1 MARTHVRSSDRN
13 RIHSAPRA
21 TRTRA
26 AALTGVVFALVAG
39 VTACG
44 AAAGDDKHPE
54 QRSFGLHGRTL
65 TVDSDDSAL
74 DLVVSDSAK
83 PGEIQVTRWFQGH
96 VTLGGDPKVTWA
108 MKDGDRLV
116 LRMKCSGVVAD
127 CSARHRIVVPR
138 GVAVKVEDGDGRVS
152 ARGFEEALSIRTADG
167 SVRVSY
173 SSGALDLRSGDGSIQ
188 AVGVAARSV
197 RARTEDGS
205 VRLELGAVPDLVDS
219 RSNDG
224 SVSIV
229 LPRATYRVTTGSGD
243 GSVHVDVPR
252 DDSSS
257 HRVSAHTGDGK
268 ITVRTA
274 N

>member
-1 MARTHVRSSDRN
+1 MARTP
-13 RIHSAPRA
+13 ARA
-21 TRTRA
+21 RTLRA
-26 AALTGVVFALVAG
+26 AGLGGVVLAVVA
-39 VTACG
+39 VATACG
-44 AAAGDDKHPE
+44 ASAGDDKDPDH
-54 QRSFGLHGRTL
+54 RSFGLHGRTL

-83 PGEIQVTRWFQGH
+83 SNEVQVTRWFQGH
-96 VTLGGDPKVTWA
+96 VTVGGDPKVTWA
-108 MKDGDRLV
+108 MKGDDRLV
-116 LRMKCSGVVAD
+116 LRMKCSGVIAD

-138 GVAVKVEDGDGRVS
+138 GVAVKVRDGDGGVS
-152 ARGFEEALSIRTADG
+152 ARGFAEALTIRTADG
-167 SVRVSY
+167 SVRVSD
-173 SSGALDLRSGDGSIQ
+173 SSGPLDLRSADGSIQ
-188 AVGVAARSV
+188 ALGVDARNV

-205 VRLELGAVPDLVDS
+205 VRLELASVPDLVDS
-219 RSNDG
+219 RTADG

-229 LPRATYRVTTGSGD
+229 LPHAGYRVTTGSGD

-252 DDSSS
+252 DASST